1 MKMYVLVR
9 KDLTKAQQAVQG
21 GHALAEFLLNHPTS
35 WKNWTLVY
43 LGVKNELQLEKW
55 IYKLKKFDIDAAIWR
70 EPDMNNEIT
79 AIATYSK
86 KGVFKSLN
94 CL

>member
-21 GHALAEFLLNHPTS
+21 GHALAEFLLNYQTS

-55 IYKLKKFDIDAAIWR
+55 IYKLKEFDINVAVWK
-70 EPDMNNEIT
+70 EPDMDNEIT
-79 AIATYSK
+79 AIAVYSNE
-86 KGVFKSLN
+86 GVFKSLN